1 MVYWFGYR
9 IQTHKYRFFSDL
21 VEPAGKDKDTLVN
34 RIKKLLKVDSD
45 DTEELHNK
53 YRETSKDR
61 EEKIKLFEE
70 QLNIKVMKYCFII
83 HFIPFI
89 RFTLPHLQRKA
100 HCLIQICP

>member
-1 MVYWFGYR
+1 MDILSKFYSIYFEVLIKGFD
-9 IQTHKYRFFSDL
+9 IECKNKNTNFFSDL

-70 QLNIKVMKYCFII
+70 QLNIKV
-83 HFIPFI
+83 
-89 RFTLPHLQRKA
+89 
-100 HCLIQICP
+100 